1 MNILYLHGL
10 ESKLS
15 ERKRD
20 VLAKYGTVTAP
31 DLDYPNDPD
40 AVLNLIANYQNSKFD
55 VVMGSSMG
63 GFAGYHIANAFSLPA
78 LLFNPALV
86 KRSVPQ
92 NIPETEISDSG
103 CRQIVL
109 GGQDT
114 VVNPAD
120 TLNYIGKDFGGGL
133 DYHLHLKHNMAHRV
147 PMEVFEEEVESFFQ
161 HLAKSEF
168 QSI

>member
-15 ERKRD
+15 ERKRA
-20 VLAKYGTVTAP
+20 VVSKYGTVTAP
-31 DLDYPNDPD
+31 DLDYHNDPD
-40 AVLNLIANYQNSKFD
+40 AVLNLIANYKNSKFD

-63 GFAGYHIANAFSLPA
+63 GFAGYHISNAFSLPA

-92 NIPETEISDSG
+92 NIPETKIPDSG
-103 CRQIVL
+103 FRQIVL

-114 VVNPAD
+114 IVNPAD
-120 TLNYIGKDFGGGL
+120 TLGYIGRDFGGGL
-133 DYHLHLKHNMAHRV
+133 DYHLHLRHEMTHRV
-147 PMEVFEEEVESFFQ
+147 PMEVFEEEVESFFKY
-161 HLAKSEF
+161 LAAN
-168 QSI
+168 